1 MCVSGTMGARPLIH
15 STGHLFTGR
24 VTLLEINEW
33 ARDLSDDGL
42 TLIDRTAVT
51 ASGDRLCLCNNK
63 RGLVNGC
70 NERNGEYPE
79 KLFMKPASLLWLNAY
94 DMVDNQF

>member
-1 MCVSGTMGARPLIH
+1 MCVSGTMGAGPLIH

-51 ASGDRLCLCNNK
+51 ASD
-63 RGLVNGC
+63 
-70 NERNGEYPE
+70 ERNGEYPE